1 MLLYN
6 IVRFC
11 RLAYINGCRDYF
23 VKMVHSFVKMAHFVC
38 RNGTPT
44 TVEIVHY
51 FVKIVHFNF
60 VKMVH

>member
-23 VKMVHSFVKMAHFVC
+23 VKMVHSFVKMVHFVC

-44 TVEIVHY
+44 TVEIVH
-51 FVKIVHFNF
+51 
-60 VKMVH
+60 